1 MLAAGCVAFAL
12 SAPRLAHGED
22 GELARLRQEAVDL
35 RQALE
40 SVEARIRVL
49 ETRDPADPGES
60 AQAVSQRGN
69 SAPAAQNAPA
79 AMDALVTL
87 KRNWSQVVPGITR
100 EEVQALLGAPG
111 NVLRIDGTP
120 VWYYAYPGI
129 GRGSVFF
136 REDGTVSSRQAPPLG
151 W

>member
-22 GELARLRQEAVDL
+22 GELTRLRQEAVDL
-35 RQALE
+35 RQTLE

-49 ETRDPADPGES
+49 ETRDPA
-60 AQAVSQRGN
+60 AQAVSPRGN
-69 SAPAAQNAPA
+69 SVPAAQNAPA

-111 NVLRIDGTP
+111 NALRIDGTP
-120 VWYYAYPGI
+120 VWYYVYPGI

-136 REDGTVSSRQAPPLG
+136 REDGTVSSRQSPPLG

>member
-12 SAPRLAHGED
+12 SAPRFARGED
-22 GELARLRQEAVDL
+22 GELARLRQEAVNL
-35 RQALE
+35 RQSLE

-49 ETRDPADPGES
+49 ETRDPVDPGEA
-60 AQAVSQRGN
+60 AQAVPPRRN
-69 SAPAAQNAPA
+69 STPAAPAAV
-79 AMDALVTL
+79 DALVAL
-87 KRNWSQVVPGITR
+87 KRNWSQVVPGISR
-100 EEVQALLGAPG
+100 GEVQALLGAPG

-120 VWYYAYPGI
+120 VWYYVYPGI

>member
-49 ETRDPADPGES
+49 ETRDPA
-60 AQAVSQRGN
+60 AQAVSPRGN

-120 VWYYAYPGI
+120 VWYYVYPGI

-136 REDGTVSSRQAPPLG
+136 REDGTVSSRQSPPLG